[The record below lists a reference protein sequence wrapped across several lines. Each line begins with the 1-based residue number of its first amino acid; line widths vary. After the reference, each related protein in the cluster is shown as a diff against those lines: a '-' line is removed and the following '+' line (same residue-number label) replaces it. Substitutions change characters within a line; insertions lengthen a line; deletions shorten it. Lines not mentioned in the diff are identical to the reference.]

1 MSADP
6 QRLSWPRL
14 AAYGGLAL
22 PLSTIGLPL
31 QIYLAPVYAGDLGL
45 SLSLIGTAML
55 LGRFSDVIT
64 DPLIGLA
71 SDRWRTRIGRRKPWV
86 LLGVPVLAASTWL
99 LFNPPSHSL
108 WLFLAALSATYLGF
122 TMVSLPHLAWGA
134 ELSNRYE
141 ERNRIASTRQ
151 VFSIAGLLVSTAVPY
166 WVMTRPGSDSGDV
179 LHALGI
185 TMLILLPIFG
195 AIVMF
200 FVPEPKVTS
209 PEARLDIKR
218 TLRQLWRNPPF
229 RKLNIMLLFGYIAE
243 TFRITITLF
252 FARDIIGLTNV
263 GAIYAMYFAVGF
275 VCVPLWSWL
284 GNRIGKHRALAL
296 AFAIVA
302 ATTLAI
308 FTLDKGQVTLFTV
321 LFLGKGVC
329 FGALELLPASM
340 VADTADVDS
349 VMSRARRQGQMFAVS
364 HMVVKFGQALGQFF
378 SLNLLALVGYQ
389 ASGANTPEALD
400 WLRIFYCVGPPLV
413 LAVLVPLLWNYPLT
427 ATRHRRFQK
436 FVDARF

>member
-1 MSADP
+1 MSADQ

-31 QIYLAPVYAGDLGL
+31 SIYLAPFYAGDLGL
-45 SLSLIGTAML
+45 PLALIGTAML

-64 DPLIGLA
+64 DPLIGLL
-71 SDRWRTRIGRRKPWV
+71 SDRWRTRIGRRRPWI
-86 LLGVPVLAASTWL
+86 LIGVPLLAASTWV

-108 WLFLAALSATYLGF
+108 WAFLAALTFTYLSF
-122 TMVSLPHLAWGA
+122 TVLQLPHLAWGG
-134 ELSNRYE
+134 ELSNNYE

-151 VFSIAGLLVSTAVPY
+151 AFSIAGLIVSTAIPA
-166 WVMTRPGSDSGDV
+166 WVLSRPGAGSAEV

-185 TMLILLPIFG
+185 AMLVLLPLFG
-195 AIVMF
+195 AIVF
-200 FVPEPKVTS
+200 WFVPEPAAAENEPK
-209 PEARLDIKR
+209 LDLKR
-218 TLRQLWRNPPF
+218 TIRQLWRNAPF
-229 RKLNIMLLFGYIAE
+229 RRLSFVLLAAYVAE

-263 GAIYAMYFAVGF
+263 GAIYMMYFAVGF

-284 GNRIGKHRALAL
+284 GNRIGKHRALGL
-296 AFAIVA
+296 AFGIVA
-302 ATTLAI
+302 LTTLAI
-308 FTLDKGQVTLFTV
+308 FTLEKGQVTLFTV

-349 VMSRARRQGQMFAVS
+349 VMSRARRQGQLFAVS
-364 HMVVKFGQALGQFF
+364 HMVTKFGQALGQFF
-378 SLNLLALVGYQ
+378 SLNLLALVGYN
-389 ASGANTPEALD
+389 ASGANTPEALF
-400 WLRIFYCVGPPLV
+400 WLKVFYCIGPPLV
-413 LAVLVPLLWNYPLT
+413 LAALVPLLWSYPLT
-427 ATRHRRFQK
+427 AARHRNFQK